1 MPDWPVLFDYLSEA
15 IKIIG
20 GLASLY
26 AVIKLRQIERRYLFR
41 ATMPNLIL
49 ELQQS
54 LESLDE
60 LLSERE
66 FDQSAAFPI
75 LSNLLADVRSVKR
88 KASGDSLAIAKH
100 LIGLIE
106 MAQSTTVSPRGVQLD
121 EIYGRGIGLVRSLRH
136 DQVDQDWSRK

>member
-1 MPDWPVLFDYLSEA
+1 MPDWPVLLDYLAEA

-41 ATMPNLIL
+41 ATMPKVIL
-49 ELQQS
+49 DLQQS

-60 LLSERE
+60 LLSEPE
-66 FDQSAAFPI
+66 FDQSATFPI

-106 MAQSTTVSPRGVQLD
+106 TLQRTTVNPRGVQLD
-121 EIYGRGIGLVRSLRH
+121 EIYGRGIGLVRSLHH

>member
-41 ATMPNLIL
+41 ATMSNLIL
-49 ELQQS
+49 DLQ
-54 LESLDE
+54 ESLGSLSD
-60 LLSERE
+60 LLSARE
-66 FDQSAAFPI
+66 FDQPAIFPI
-75 LSNLLADVRSVKR
+75 LGKLLSDVRNVKR
-88 KASGDSLAIAKH
+88 KASGDSLATAKQ
-100 LIGLIE
+100 LIGLID
-106 MAQSTTVSPRGVQLD
+106 MVHRTTLSPRRVQLD
-121 EIYGRGIGLVRSLRH
+121 EIYGRGVGLVRSLQH

>member
-1 MPDWPVLFDYLSEA
+1 MPDA
-15 IKIIG
+15 R
-20 GLASLY
+20 LASLVRLSFRGDQDY
-26 AVIKLRQIERRYLFR
+26 WWPGFVICGNQAAPNRAAVSVQ

-100 LIGLIE
+100 
-106 MAQSTTVSPRGVQLD
+106 
-121 EIYGRGIGLVRSLRH
+121 
-136 DQVDQDWSRK
+136 